1 MELWEWSID
10 NLKDTKMKARVRGV
24 KSYMETFDFLFCC
37 SLGERLLKQTDNLS
51 RALQNSTISAAQGQQ
66 LAHDVV
72 KTIYNDRNETHFEL
86 FWERIL
92 RRQKDFSISDPKIL
106 RKRKMPEYFGQTDDN
121 THYYHP

>member
-10 NLKDTKMKARVRGV
+10 NLKDTEMKARVRGV

-51 RALQNSTISAAQGQQ
+51 RELQNSTISAAQGQQ

-72 KTIYNDRNETHFEL
+72 KTICNDRNKTHFEL

-92 RRQKDFSISDPKIL
+92 RR
-106 RKRKMPEYFGQTDDN
+106 
-121 THYYHP
+121 